1 MAYLQ
6 DYGTDE
12 LDTLDYWVL
21 SPRYRHPSFGRVG
34 QQIPRH
40 LDLCSGALEEE
51 EEEEEEVEEEEEE
64 EEEDVV
70 IVGAA
75 CVLKDYSDPQ
85 ITSDSPLS
93 VEPVLNS
100 KQRH

>member
-1 MAYLQ
+1 M
-6 DYGTDE
+6 E
-12 LDTLDYWVL
+12 
-21 SPRYRHPSFGRVG
+21 
-34 QQIPRH
+34 
-40 LDLCSGALEEE
+40 
-51 EEEEEEVEEEEEE
+51 EEEEEE

>member
-6 DYGTDE
+6 DYGADE

-51 EEEEEEVEEEEEE
+51 EEEEEE
-64 EEEDVV
+64 DVV
-70 IVGAA
+70 IVGAPY
-75 CVLKDYSDPQ
+75 VLKDYSDLQ

-100 KQRH
+100 EQRN